1 MAKSNKQVI
10 EREVKELQK
19 LISWC
24 EYYTAIDNP
33 IEANKAQKEI
43 EEQKRKIAELRKAL
57 GISHSRRIVDFDT
70 ARRKRNERCH
80 SCCFS
85 RREKIT
91 MSPAELQSWA
101 EQQLEI
107 LGLKAGDPGYSEAKQ
122 AAEAGWPAKRIQTL
136 LAPPTTDTDAR

>member
-43 EEQKRKIAELRKAL
+43 EDQKRKIAELRKAL
-57 GISHSRRIVDFDT
+57 GISQG
-70 ARRKRNERCH
+70 K
-80 SCCFS
+80 
-85 RREKIT
+85 
-91 MSPAELQSWA
+91 
-101 EQQLEI
+101 
-107 LGLKAGDPGYSEAKQ
+107 
-122 AAEAGWPAKRIQTL
+122 
-136 LAPPTTDTDAR
+136 